1 MDVAPLKQSQADKR
15 TADKKTSLP
24 QGLTEQL
31 EYKAGNACNLLQCL
45 VY

>member
-1 MDVAPLKQSQADKR
+1 MDVAPLKQSQADK
-15 TADKKTSLP
+15 TTSDKETSLL

-31 EYKAGNACNLLQCL
+31 EYKAGEASNLLQCL

>member
-15 TADKKTSLP
+15 KADKETNLS

-31 EYKAGNACNLLQCL
+31 EYEAGNSCNLLQCL